1 MVRAAKYDSSA
12 VATTLSRA
20 VPVKTQTRRRMMWLL
35 TLTALSA
42 LVLSVL
48 APPAHAQGARK
59 AVAREAPS
67 FPSDAL
73 DEGITSG
80 SVKVRLSVAAD
91 GSVTKVD
98 ILEANPKGVF
108 EKAVTRTLMRWKYE
122 PGAAETIDTLVTFKD
137 R

>member
-1 MVRAAKYDSSA
+1 MTLVNPPSTTRSAIVQAAHSEER
-12 VATTLSRA
+12 LSR
-20 VPVKTQTRRRMMWLL
+20 RLMLL
-35 TLTALSA
+35 SLTALTA
-42 LVLSVL
+42 LLLMAL
-48 APPAHAQGARK
+48 APTAHAQGARK
-59 AVAREAPS
+59 AISKEAPA

-80 SVKVRLSVAAD
+80 SVKVRLSVGSD
-91 GSVTKVD
+91 GSVSKVE

-122 PGAAETIDTLVTFKD
+122 PGAAETIDTLVSFKD